1 MTLMKVSKED
11 KVFSDLVRLRAGWIC
26 ESCGKD
32 CSHQTGLLHCSHWQ
46 KRANR
51 STRWHPLNAFAHCH
65 VCHPKFENNPLMFD
79 KWVAERLG
87 QELADEIDALSKRPS
102 KLKPWDIEEIHKHML
117 KERARLL
124 QNIGGIAPFHF
135 TVPSFYY
142 AIGEDVID

>member
-1 MTLMKVSKED
+1 
-11 KVFSDLVRLRAGWIC
+11 
-26 ESCGKD
+26 
-32 CSHQTGLLHCSHWQ
+32 
-46 KRANR
+46 
-51 STRWHPLNAFAHCH
+51 
-65 VCHPKFENNPLMFD
+65 MFD